1 MEKSQEIRSQVIKWC
16 LLAGSCHLIDV
27 LALDG
32 FRPRVLSLTSYNL
45 EFSVSASCLLSLGP
59 RLQSLIICGG
69 PRLSGATSGLTIK
82 VRTLCSESRDA
93 SSEPA
98 SILGPS
104 ILAFSH
110 LSWIRMSYWWLRSKG
125 RFHWLQCVWAF
136 LIYAE
141 WGELAP
147 TSLST
152 SLFACFKAA
161 FNQFSAF

>member
-1 MEKSQEIRSQVIKWC
+1 MVS
-16 LLAGSCHLIDV
+16 AGWLIPLVDV

-32 FRPRVLSLTSYNL
+32 FWPRVLGLTSYNL

-69 PRLSGATSGLTIK
+69 PRLSGASGLTIK

-104 ILAFSH
+104 ILAFGH
-110 LSWIRMSYWWLRSKG
+110 LSWIRMSY
-125 RFHWLQCVWAF
+125 
-136 LIYAE
+136 
-141 WGELAP
+141 
-147 TSLST
+147 
-152 SLFACFKAA
+152 
-161 FNQFSAF
+161 